1 MRWEQ
6 HWNSKQ
12 VIYNRRKIH
21 SELIHDAPI
30 QVGALRNI
38 FLHTIFQQNPH
49 ENIQTTNSSNTSTML
64 DSSDSDICICNVAGN
79 TKVQK
84 WSTTTW
90 LIRCYNVAPMKST
103 WLCFAWKKAQNQNAM
118 SHHFANGNFRYWSR
132 SLRISEQQSRRKVG
146 SKARAASQFINQ
158 VRKVFV
164 PISRAQEDHTK

>member
-1 MRWEQ
+1 MKWEQ

-12 VIYNRRKIH
+12 VIFNRRKIH
-21 SELIHDAPI
+21 SDLIHDAPI

-38 FLHTIFQQNPH
+38 LHTIFQQNPH

-90 LIRCYNVAPMKST
+90 LIRCYNVAPMKSK
-103 WLCFAWKKAQNQNAM
+103 WLCFAWKKSTKSKCYVTSFCTWQLRVLKRKLKD
-118 SHHFANGNFRYWSR
+118 FRATKPQEGW
-132 SLRISEQQSRRKVG
+132 QQSPSCITVYK
-146 SKARAASQFINQ
+146 
-158 VRKVFV
+158 
-164 PISRAQEDHTK
+164 SRAESLCAH